1 MYLPLSSL
9 ELRFPKCLKFLWLL
23 YPLYSYQIEKYS
35 TENRKALLLEQK
47 HSTKPIQI
55 EQQYKKDL
63 REPMKLTT
71 PFTILNRKLN
81 EMDFIRN
88 AMKLKEESAT
98 KRLHD
103 DYRKNV

>member
-1 MYLPLSSL
+1 
-9 ELRFPKCLKFLWLL
+9 
-23 YPLYSYQIEKYS
+23 
-35 TENRKALLLEQK
+35 
-47 HSTKPIQI
+47 
-55 EQQYKKDL
+55 
-63 REPMKLTT
+63 MKLTT

-103 DYRKNV
+103 DYRKIFKSYPFIMYFNKQTRIISK